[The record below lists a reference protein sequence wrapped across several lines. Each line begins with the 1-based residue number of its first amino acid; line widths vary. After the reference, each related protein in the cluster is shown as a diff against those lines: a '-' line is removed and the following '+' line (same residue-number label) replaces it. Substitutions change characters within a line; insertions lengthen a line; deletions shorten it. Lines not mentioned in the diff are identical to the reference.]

1 MEKEVVLISGP
12 PGCARDEYLSE
23 VIGDKPDIRYFQV
36 FKYMHDIAKE
46 TGVHGDLTAINIS
59 ILSESDVETIKEKA
73 FRRIREEIDD
83 SKKKHH
89 IVSTSCIF
97 YHSDWTKEEG
107 ITKELFHLIRPN
119 VTIAFIDD
127 LIAMK
132 KRLMNDSRWRREFTP
147 GPPLLFLSKWRQESI
162 DFLHKMSMSYS
173 KVEPKGFVENFYIFA
188 RQHTKGTMLSLI
200 SKRDEKLVL
209 YLSYPIT
216 DASGLPR
223 VKDFERKLS
232 ERFIV
237 FDPYTIKDWD
247 IVKKYDSA
255 KEGSDREIE
264 INGFSISLE
273 EVENAMDSIR
283 AQVVNRDFAIIDS
296 VDAVVVYH
304 QKKQPSVGVT
314 AEITYAKQNKK
325 PVFGC
330 YPFSSRPSPFLEYF
344 IKWGKIPTL
353 YEQEDELIEEIKEL
367 EEEIRKLRDRCR
379 ITF

>member
-46 TGVHGDLTAINIS
+46 TGVHEDLTAINIS
-59 ILSESDVETIKEKA
+59 ILSESDVETIKEAA
-73 FRRIREEIDD
+73 FRKIRKEIDDD

-97 YHSDWTKEEG
+97 YHPDWTMEEG
-107 ITKELFHLIRPN
+107 ITKELFHLIRPD

-132 KRLMNDSRWRREFTP
+132 KRLMRDSRWRKEFTSE
-147 GPPLLFLSKWRQESI
+147 PPLLFLSKWRQDSI
-162 DFLHKMSMSYS
+162 DFLKKVSMSYS
-173 KVEPKGFVENFYIFA
+173 KVEPEGFVQKFYIFA

-216 DASGLPR
+216 DASGLTR

-273 EVENAMDSIR
+273 EVEHAMDSIR
-283 AQVVNRDFAIIDS
+283 AQVVNRDFTIIDS

-304 QKKQPSVGVT
+304 QQKQPSAGVT
-314 AEITYAKQNKK
+314 AEITYAKRDNK
-325 PVFGC
+325 PV
-330 YPFSSRPSPFLEYF
+330 
-344 IKWGKIPTL
+344 
-353 YEQEDELIEEIKEL
+353 
-367 EEEIRKLRDRCR
+367 
-379 ITF
+379 